1 MHMKELI
8 SMSLEELQLA
18 LKKAEAMEIFTA
30 SIVLDAEQRLSD
42 AKQQNKMYADSVS
55 QIKGLIE
62 AESKSRPKMKIGF

>member
-1 MHMKELI
+1 MKELI

-18 LKKAEAMEIFTA
+18 LKKSEAMEIFTA

-55 QIKGLIE
+55 QIKCLIE
-62 AESKSRPKMKIGF
+62 AESKAKPKMKIGF

>member
-1 MHMKELI
+1 MKELI

-30 SIVLDAEQRLSD
+30 SIVLDAEQRLND

-55 QIKGLIE
+55 QLKYLIE

>member
-1 MHMKELI
+1 MKELI

-18 LKKAEAMEIFTA
+18 LKKAEAMEVFTA
-30 SIVLDAEQRLSD
+30 SIVLDAEQRLND

-55 QIKGLIE
+55 QLKYLIE

>member
-1 MHMKELI
+1 MKELI
-8 SMSLEELQLA
+8 NMSLEELQLA

-55 QIKGLIE
+55 
-62 AESKSRPKMKIGF
+62 

>member
-1 MHMKELI
+1 MTKFLA
-8 SMSLEELQLA
+8 MSLEELQLA

-42 AKQQNKMYADSVS
+42 AKQQNQMYSDSVK
-55 QIKGLIE
+55 QLKCLIE

>member
-1 MHMKELI
+1 MKELI

-30 SIVLDAEQRLSD
+30 SIVLDAEQRLND
-42 AKQQNKMYADSVS
+42 AKQQNKMYSDSVA
-55 QIKGLIE
+55 QLKCLIA

>member
-1 MHMKELI
+1 MKELI

-30 SIVLDAEQRLSD
+30 SIVLDAEQRLND
-42 AKQQNKMYADSVS
+42 ARQQNQIHSDSVK
-55 QIKGLIE
+55 QLKCLIE

>member
-1 MHMKELI
+1 MTKFLA
-8 SMSLEELQLA
+8 MSLEELQLA
-18 LKKAEAMEIFTA
+18 LKKAEAMEAFTA

-55 QIKGLIE
+55 QLKCLIE

>member
-1 MHMKELI
+1 MKELI

-42 AKQQNKMYADSVS
+42 AKQQNKMYSDSGV
-55 QIKGLIE
+55 QLKCLLE

>member
-1 MHMKELI
+1 MKELI

-30 SIVLDAEQRLSD
+30 SIVLDAEQRLND
-42 AKQQNKMYADSVS
+42 ARQQNQMYSVS
-55 QIKGLIE
+55 VKQLKCLIE